1 MPSFDDKEVVTLG
14 DWKTIGL
21 ENIRGRQAPSARML
35 DYRTVTRAYAFLTPV
50 YDILFNKI
58 FHSGRVAAIDLLEIT
73 PGDRVLEIGVG
84 TGLNLP
90 LYPRDCQV
98 TGIDISVEML
108 QKARER
114 SKELGLANVT
124 LGLMDASNLEFP
136 DDTFDHV
143 LATYVISAVPD
154 PVKTLV
160 EMRRVCRPKGHLVIL
175 NHFRS
180 ENPIL
185 GAVEWML
192 APVCT
197 RIGFKTDLKLKPLLE
212 KAALS
217 PDQMHRINVMMM
229 NGWRLVRCIKPQ

>member
-1 MPSFDDKEVVTLG
+1 LG
-14 DWKTIGL
+14 NGKSIGM
-21 ENIRGRQAPSARML
+21 EDIQGPQATSARML
-35 DYRTVTRAYAFLTPV
+35 DYRTVTRAYALLTPV

-58 FHSGRVAAIDLLEIT
+58 FHSGRVAAIELLEIR

-90 LYPRDCQV
+90 LYPRDCRV
-98 TGIDISVEML
+98 TGIDISAEML

-114 SKELGLANVT
+114 SKDLGLTNVT

-136 DDTFDHV
+136 EGTFDHV
-143 LATYVISAVPD
+143 LATYVVSAVPD
-154 PVKTLV
+154 PVKTLL
-160 EMRRVCRPKGHLVIL
+160 EMRRVCRPDGHLVIL

-180 ENPIL
+180 ENTIL

-197 RIGFKTDLKLKPLLE
+197 RIGFKTDLRLKPLLE
-212 KAALS
+212 KAALF
-217 PDQMHRINVMMM
+217 PDQVHRINVMMM
-229 NGWRLVRCIKPQ
+229 NGWRLVRCIKPH